1 MTLDEAI
8 KHAREKAEEQRK
20 DNDTCVVKEGYGCK
34 DCAYYYSK
42 PCIECAEEHEQ
53 LAEWLEELKMYKS
66 LSPREL
72 VSAKQKND
80 RAIEYSKGFDFGYKT
95 AYSKA
100 IDDLT
105 EKIVGYGTYDYYG
118 NVIDVLEI
126 AEKLKEHKTLNIVH
140 CKDCKHWGTGVT
152 GETENVKCC
161 EYSKYMVGANGYCVF
176 GEKECAE

>member
-8 KHAREKAEEQRK
+8 QHAREKAEEQRK
-20 DNDTCVVKEGYGCK
+20 DYDTCVVKEGYGCK

-42 PCIECAEEHEQ
+42 SCIECAEEHEQ
-53 LAEWLEELKMYKS
+53 LAEWLEELKDY
-66 LSPREL
+66 RRFNG
-72 VSAKQKND
+72 AKTFDN
-80 RAIEYSKGFDFGYKT
+80 GFNQGEKYGYN
-95 AYSKA
+95 KA

-140 CKDCKHWGTGVT
+140 CKDCIHWGTGVP
-152 GETENVKCC
+152 GETENIKCC
-161 EYSKYMVGANGYCVF
+161 EYGKYMVGENGYCCY